1 LENRRI
7 IASNVD
13 EEVVVIKRLEL
24 DLDVG
29 RLHYFVDL
37 AILFATNKLA
47 MLVGKL
53 DLEANLVMKGLVGLG
68 SKSA

>member
-29 RLHYFVDL
+29 RLHNFVDL

-53 DLEANLVMKGLVGLG
+53 DLEANLVMKGLVG
-68 SKSA
+68 